1 MSPRTFRKRSPQSGP
16 QTQPA
21 RWVWGPD
28 HDHPGRDDSTNP
40 KGRGA
45 PGVFAS
51 KHSNVVPGIELEG
64 CCRMVRDGQSG
75 KQIPVTQSTIH
86 PCRRNCVALWRRR
99 LQGNNN
105 VQLIRDFVQ
114 TGQE

>member
-1 MSPRTFRKRSPQSGP
+1 
-16 QTQPA
+16 
-21 RWVWGPD
+21 
-28 HDHPGRDDSTNP
+28 
-40 KGRGA
+40 
-45 PGVFAS
+45 
-51 KHSNVVPGIELEG
+51 
-64 CCRMVRDGQSG
+64 MVRDGQSG

-105 VQLIRDFVQ
+105 VQLIRDIVQ